1 MVVVEKSGALTTI
14 QDLGR
19 TGYERF
25 GVSPAG
31 PMDVRS
37 FLLANLLV
45 GNPRNTAALEISILG
60 PALKFTEPAVIA
72 VTGCDVAPRLK
83 GKPVPMYQAIK
94 VEAGEVVQ
102 MGIAPTGCRAYLAI
116 AGGFDVPAVMGSK
129 ATSIQNKIGGK
140 AGRKLQNGDE
150 LAVGQPAAELDSLVG
165 RAVKKETFGQAQP
178 VTIRVILGPQDKE
191 FTAKGLETF
200 LNSTYQVGN
209 DSNRMGY
216 RLNGPVIEHDGD
228 GNIIS
233 DGIVTGSVQVPTAG
247 LPIIMLAERQTVG
260 GYTKIATVISADLPK
275 VGQCRPGDSIRFQAV
290 DIDEA
295 QKLYSA
301 MYQEL
306 DQKEQDLKAGNYPT
320 TYEVEVGAKKYTVTV
335 QKIK

>member
-1 MVVVEKSGALTTI
+1 MIVVEKSGALTTI

-45 GNPRNTAALEISILG
+45 GNTRNSAAMEISIMG
-60 PALKFTEPAVIA
+60 PTLRFTESSVIA
-72 VTGCDVAPRLK
+72 ITGCNVAPRVK
-83 GKPVPMYQAIK
+83 GKLLPLYTAVKI
-94 VEAGEVVQ
+94 EAGDVVQ
-102 MGIAPTGCRAYLAI
+102 MGIAPSGCRAYLAV
-116 AGGFDVPAVMGSK
+116 AGGFVVPAVMGSC

-140 AGRKLQNGDE
+140 EGRKLQKGDE
-150 LAVGQPAAELDSLVG
+150 LQIGKSTKTLESLVG
-165 RAVKKETFGQAQP
+165 RAVKKESFGQTQP
-178 VTIRVILGPQDKE
+178 VTIRVIMGPQDKE
-191 FTAKGLETF
+191 FTQAGLATF

-216 RLNGPVIEHDGD
+216 RLNGPIIEHEGD

-260 GYTKIATVISADLPK
+260 GYTKIATVITVDLPK

-290 DIDEA
+290 DIDTA
-295 QKLYSA
+295 QKLYA
-301 MYQEL
+301 DEQEAL
-306 DQKEQDLKAGNYPT
+306 AKIEQDLQAGNYPI
-320 TYEVEVGAKKYTVTV
+320 TYEVAVGAKKYTVTV